1 MGWGDF
7 MERENHKQN
16 VLETYDNFES
26 LNTRNRM
33 GCSEDWYNPYFAISR
48 TFEKNEV
55 EKMDSDTI
63 ELLVKL
69 ASNMSDALY

>member
-1 MGWGDF
+1 
-7 MERENHKQN
+7 
-16 VLETYDNFES
+16 
-26 LNTRNRM
+26 M

-48 TFEKNEV
+48 TFKKNEV